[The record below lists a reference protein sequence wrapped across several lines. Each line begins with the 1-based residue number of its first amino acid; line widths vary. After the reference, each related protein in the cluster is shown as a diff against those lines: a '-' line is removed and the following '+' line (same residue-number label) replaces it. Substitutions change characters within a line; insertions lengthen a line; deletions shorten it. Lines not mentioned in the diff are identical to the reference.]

1 MEPHL
6 ERQTFRFARLQRNL
20 TDHCA
25 LSFSGKQGGRFSK
38 RSRSILTALLAL
50 AMSGFHAAPV
60 HARDASNRTAQE
72 LFEALVQRFS
82 RVLLASPTRSS
93 PAPETAVILLEGKAL
108 PLGPRLLSTP
118 NWRVLTQEQL
128 VAEQRAVFII
138 VTQLGAQGPDIL
150 IDYEIPT
157 NASSGTLRVKDQDGT
172 LVFETIDSYRSSSG
186 SRFTYARLYG
196 GIACRDDTEM
206 AFRYNFYVLDRERGR
221 CARPTFPDS
230 SSPLEW

>member
-1 MEPHL
+1 MQSDSDRPLRHVVFGET
-6 ERQTFRFARLQRNL
+6 RRT
-20 TDHCA
+20 
-25 LSFSGKQGGRFSK
+25 FSK
-38 RSRSILTALLAL
+38 RSRSLLTALLAL
-50 AMSGFHAAPV
+50 AMSVFHAAPV
-60 HARDASNRTAQE
+60 HARDARNRTAQE

-82 RVLLASPTRSS
+82 GVLLASPTRSS
-93 PAPETAVILLEGKAL
+93 PAPETAVVLLEGKAL
-108 PLGPRLLSTP
+108 PLGPRLQNTAT
-118 NWRVLTQEQL
+118 WRVLTQEQL

-157 NASSGTLRVKDQDGT
+157 NASSGTLRVKDQDGK
-172 LVFETIDSYRSSSG
+172 LVFETIDSYRSGSG

-206 AFRYNFYVLDRERGR
+206 AFRYNFYVLDRESGR

-230 SSPLEW
+230 SSPLDW

>member
-1 MEPHL
+1 
-6 ERQTFRFARLQRNL
+6 
-20 TDHCA
+20 
-25 LSFSGKQGGRFSK
+25 
-38 RSRSILTALLAL
+38 
-50 AMSGFHAAPV
+50 MSGFHAAPV
-60 HARDASNRTAQE
+60 HARDASSRNAQE

-93 PAPETAVILLEGKAL
+93 PAPETAVVLLEGKAL
-108 PLGPRLLSTP
+108 PLGPRLLSTAT
-118 NWRVLTQEQL
+118 WRVLTQEQL

-150 IDYEIPT
+150 IDYEIPA
-157 NASSGTLRVKDQDGT
+157 NASSGTLRVKDQDGK
-172 LVFETIDSYRSSSG
+172 LVFETKDSYRSSSG

-206 AFRYNFYVLDRERGR
+206 AFRYNFYALDRESGR